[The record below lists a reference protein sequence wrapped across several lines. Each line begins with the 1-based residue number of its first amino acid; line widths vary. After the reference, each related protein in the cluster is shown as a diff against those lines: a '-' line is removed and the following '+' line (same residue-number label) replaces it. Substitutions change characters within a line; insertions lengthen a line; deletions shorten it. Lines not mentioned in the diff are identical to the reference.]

1 MTYITAAEGNLA
13 RTPKL
18 EHDADTGR
26 PYTYA
31 TVLCTERYQD
41 EAGDWKDA
49 ATREYSLRIGGKRAE
64 HLVATA
70 EREGNVAIAFAGV
83 VSERAWTSGDKS
95 GVNRSVRVITWG
107 YAPGRITVTRE
118 AQAAGTEPAV
128 DDETPF

>member
-13 RTPKL
+13 RAPKL
-18 EHDADTGR
+18 EHDPETGR

-41 EAGDWKDA
+41 EGGEWKDST
-49 ATREYSLRIGGKRAE
+49 TREYSLRIGGKRAE

-70 EREGNVAIAFAGV
+70 EREGNVTISFAGLV
-83 VSERAWTSGDKS
+83 TERGWTSGDKS

-107 YAPGRITVTRE
+107 YAPGRITVTRDT
-118 AQAAGTEPAV
+118 QAANAEPAV